1 MSSKREKALKDGL
14 QSISA
19 GGGFAGLI
27 TGAAPTAQVQS
38 TTEAPKAAGKGSK
51 TAAAPSYGRLCA
63 VVNIELQRK
72 MQEIAHR
79 HSLTFKE
86 VLEQA
91 MAKAVA
97 AYEEKNGVITLSDG
111 ATDGKEL
118 F

>member
-1 MSSKREKALKDGL
+1 MSKAKREKALKDGL

-27 TGAAPTAQVQS
+27 KGAATTAQEQ
-38 TTEAPKAAGKGSK
+38 APQPKVAKQAG
-51 TAAAPSYGRLCA
+51 TASAPTYGRLCA

-79 HSLTFKE
+79 HSLSFKE

-91 MAKAVA
+91 MSKAVA
-97 AYEEKNGVITLSDG
+97 AYEEKNGEILLADDNKDSKD
-111 ATDGKEL
+111 L

>member
-1 MSSKREKALKDGL
+1 MSSKREKALRAGL

-19 GGGFAGLI
+19 GAGKAEGLAGLF
-27 TGAAPTAQVQS
+27 TPTSEAQNK
-38 TTEAPKAAGKGSK
+38 APKAAERGTA
-51 TAAAPSYGRLCA
+51 TAAAPTYGRLCA

-79 HSLTFKE
+79 HSLSFKE

-91 MAKAVA
+91 MSKAVA
-97 AYEEKNGVITLSDG
+97 AYEEKYGEILLSD
-111 ATDGKEL
+111 AKDSKEL

>member
-1 MSSKREKALKDGL
+1 MSSKREKALRAGL

-19 GGGFAGLI
+19 GAGKAEGLAGLF
-27 TGAAPTAQVQS
+27 APTSEAQG
-38 TTEAPKAAGKGSK
+38 TTKAPKAGAG

-79 HSLTFKE
+79 HSLSFKE

-91 MAKAVA
+91 MSKAVA
-97 AYEEKNGVITLSDG
+97 AYEEKYGEILLSD
-111 ATDGKEL
+111 AKDSKEL

>member
-1 MSSKREKALKDGL
+1 MNAKDKREQILRNGL

-27 TGAAPTAQVQS
+27 QGNTTSAPEKKSQTKSKAQEGAASA
-38 TTEAPKAAGKGSK
+38 
-51 TAAAPSYGRLCA
+51 YGRMCA

-79 HSLTFKE
+79 HSLSFKE

-91 MAKAVA
+91 MSKAVA
-97 AYEEKNGVITLSDG
+97 AYEEKNGVIYLSG
-111 ATDGKEL
+111 GREESNTDL

>member
-1 MSSKREKALKDGL
+1 MSKTKREKALKDGL

-27 TGAAPTAQVQS
+27 KGAAPTAQAQS
-38 TTEAPKAAGKGSK
+38 TTQAPRAG
-51 TAAAPSYGRLCA
+51 TAAAPTYGRLCA

-79 HSLTFKE
+79 HSLSFKE

-91 MAKAVA
+91 MSKAVA

-111 ATDGKEL
+111 ATDSKEL

>member
-14 QSISA
+14 QSISGERA
-19 GGGFAGLI
+19 KGFAGLI
-27 TGAAPTAQVQS
+27 APTSEAKATAQAPQAPKGAAS
-38 TTEAPKAAGKGSK
+38 APA
-51 TAAAPSYGRLCA
+51 YGRMCA

-79 HSLTFKE
+79 NSLSFKE

-91 MAKAVA
+91 MSKAVA
-97 AYEEKNGVITLSDG
+97 AYEEKNGVILLSDG
-111 ATDGKEL
+111 AKDSKDL

>member
-1 MSSKREKALKDGL
+1 MSKAKREKALKDGL

-27 TGAAPTAQVQS
+27 TGAAAPTTQEQ
-38 TTEAPKAAGKGSK
+38 APQPKIAKQAG
-51 TAAAPSYGRLCA
+51 TASAPIYGRLCA

-72 MQEIAHR
+72 MQVIAHR

-91 MAKAVA
+91 MSKAVA

-111 ATDGKEL
+111 ATDSKEL